1 MVALDRR
8 ENLRQSRT
16 LTIRAASPRPR
27 VGWLGS
33 NEDDDMD
40 EPKLGEGVLV
50 VRFAGDSGDGIQ
62 LTGTRY
68 TAAAAF
74 TGADVSTFPDFPA
87 EIRAPAGTTYGVS
100 AFQIQIGRRTVRTP
114 GDRVDVLVALNPA
127 ALKVN
132 LAELRP
138 GGVIIADEAAFTE
151 RNLKKAGYE
160 TSPLHDGALDGYRL
174 VALDITKLTAEAV
187 KPAGVK
193 ARDAGRAR
201 NFWTLGLALWLTGGD
216 VARSAAWIAARFKDK
231 KQLVDAN
238 TRALE
243 AGHAFGDT
251 AELARVEP
259 VLARGPSPLPTGRY
273 RSISGADALC
283 LGLVTGAHLAD
294 LELVYGSYPITPAST
309 MLHGLAKLGAYGVD
323 VFQAE
328 DEIAAIG
335 VALGASYAG
344 KLGVTGS
351 SGPGMALK
359 TEMLGLAL
367 AAELPLVVVDAQR
380 GGPSTGLPTK
390 TEQSDLF
397 QAVLGRNADSPLP
410 VLAAATP
417 HDAFEMAIEAIRL
430 AVRAMTPVILLTD
443 GYLANATEPWAIPN
457 VAALAPIERRPHGT
471 RQPYDHDPETLA
483 RPWIPAGTP
492 GLRHRI
498 GGLERQD
505 GSGSVSY
512 DAANHQRMT
521 ELRHA
526 RVARLAEVV
535 PEQSFEAGDARD
547 DILVVGWGSTYG
559 ALTSAVD
566 QLRGDGHRV
575 AQIHLRHL
583 SPLPR
588 NLGDLLAAFD
598 KVLVAELNMGQ
609 LALLLQGRYGRPVAS
624 LTKVSG
630 RPFGIGEVKERIRA
644 DLGVQR

>member
-1 MVALDRR
+1 
-8 ENLRQSRT
+8 
-16 LTIRAASPRPR
+16 
-27 VGWLGS
+27 
-33 NEDDDMD
+33 MD

-62 LTGTRY
+62 LTGTRF

-127 ALKVN
+127 ALAVN
-132 LAELRP
+132 LAELRS
-138 GGVIIADEAAFTE
+138 GGVIVADAAAFTE
-151 RNLKKAGYE
+151 RNLKKAGYAAN
-160 TSPLHDGALDGYRL
+160 PLEDGTLDGYRL
-174 VALDITKLTAEAV
+174 VALDVTKLTAEAV

-201 NFWTLGLALWLTGGD
+201 NFWTLGLVLWLTGGD
-216 VARSAAWIAARFKDK
+216 VARSAAWIAERFKDK

-259 VLARGPSPLPTGRY
+259 VLQRGPSPLPSGRY

-309 MLHGLAKLGAYGVD
+309 MLHGLARLGAYGVD

-328 DEIAAIG
+328 DEIAAVG

-367 AAELPLVVVDAQR
+367 AAELPLVVIDAQR

-390 TEQSDLF
+390 TEQSDLL

-443 GYLANATEPWAIPN
+443 GYLANATEPWAIPD
-457 VAALAPIERRPHGT
+457 VASLAPIERPPHGT
-471 RQPYDHDPETLA
+471 RQPYEHDPETLA

-505 GSGSVSY
+505 GTGAVSY
-512 DAANHQRMT
+512 DPANHQRMT
-521 ELRHA
+521 ELRHE
-526 RVARLAEVV
+526 RVAKLAEVI
-535 PEQSFEAGDARD
+535 PPQPLETGAPGDD
-547 DILVVGWGSTYG
+547 LLVVGWGSTYG
-559 ALTSAVD
+559 ALSSAVD
-566 QLRGDGHRV
+566 QLRHEGHRV
-575 AQIHLRHL
+575 AQLHLRHL
-583 SPLPR
+583 CPLPR
-588 NLGDLLAAFD
+588 NLGELLAAFD

-609 LALLLQGRYGRPVAS
+609 LALLLQGRYARPVAS
-624 LTKVSG
+624 LTKVAG
-630 RPFGIGEVKERIRA
+630 RPFGIGEIKARVRA
-644 DLGVQR
+644 ELGVDA